1 MSDPRTYVDKMFFDL
16 IDGKMVPKRARTVDC
31 YSGVPELPTDQ
42 IMILERYKQGKQRGR
57 KDKLEGKTV
66 VVIPTGGKP
75 LKIPL
80 NEGLKMSRHMHSYFT
95 ALARVYTPT
104 EVEVEEVEQ

>member
-1 MSDPRTYVDKMFFDL
+1 MSDERTYVDKMFFDYL
-16 IDGKMVPKRARTVDC
+16 DGKMVPKRARTIDC
-31 YSGVPELPTDQ
+31 YHGVPELPTDQ
-42 IMILERYKQGKQRGR
+42 ILILERYKQGKQRGR

-80 NEGLKMSRHMHSYFT
+80 DEGLKMARHMHSYFT
-95 ALARVYTPT
+95 ALDKVYNP
-104 EVEVEEVEQ
+104 VEVEKVEQ